1 MVTDIVDICCIKHK
15 IICKGVV
22 RYFQHPFK
30 LKNGAVAF
38 YHLNLSHC
46 ELCVADR
53 KLQEQQHQEKI
64 RLERLQIAKNALI
77 QKAKENSNISKRYNG
92 VCFDSFTVEPRPI
105 ALQAILDSYNLYIAS
120 LKVFIE
126 RGRNLVAVGK
136 KGRGKTH
143 LAVSLLK
150 IALSNGFTGRIEDHT
165 TLIANC
171 LNNYENRLLY
181 ATYDVLI
188 IDELAVLDLQSHR
201 NIINDLISDRYNG
214 KKTTIINTH
223 LPPKVTA
230 TIIDPSRKAK
240 LFEDCCFVDF
250 DKYFDADDN
259 YDYRTWKNNTF
270 IAPIEMRLGDDK

>member
-105 ALQAILDSYNLYIAS
+105 ALQDILDSYNLYIAS

-126 RGRNLVAVGK
+126 RERNLVAVGDRKSTRLNSSHITISYAVVFLKKKEKKPNEISGRSSTKGTIK
-136 KGRGKTH
+136 KG
-143 LAVSLLK
+143 K
-150 IALSNGFTGRIEDHT
+150 ITDIG
-165 TLIANC
+165 
-171 LNNYENRLLY
+171 
-181 ATYDVLI
+181 
-188 IDELAVLDLQSHR
+188 
-201 NIINDLISDRYNG
+201 
-214 KKTTIINTH
+214 
-223 LPPKVTA
+223 
-230 TIIDPSRKAK
+230 
-240 LFEDCCFVDF
+240 
-250 DKYFDADDN
+250 
-259 YDYRTWKNNTF
+259 
-270 IAPIEMRLGDDK
+270 